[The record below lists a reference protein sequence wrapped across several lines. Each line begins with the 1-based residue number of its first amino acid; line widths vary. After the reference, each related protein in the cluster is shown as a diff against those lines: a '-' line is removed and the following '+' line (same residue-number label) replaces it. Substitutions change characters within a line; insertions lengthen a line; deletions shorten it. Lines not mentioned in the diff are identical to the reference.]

1 MPPQYHYS
9 EFIGDERPGETR
21 VIRSL
26 GYRTDLMRTPEP
38 NLNTLY
44 LTQSTAFRKF
54 ASRPFLGTVHDGVY
68 RFKTYNQIKE
78 SAMAIGSVLCDL
90 VDEVTEGGKVYRF
103 FGIYSANREE
113 WATASIA
120 STHYT
125 LTSVSLYDT
134 LGTEA
139 LEYILVQTGLKVVI
153 VSQANYPKL
162 LKQCQDRR
170 AGQLRTFIMLDEINQ
185 TMVSEARS
193 FGIDLLSWQDLIAR
207 GRNSPKPLR
216 VPKSSDVF
224 TISYTS
230 GTTGNP
236 KGAILTHGAMV
247 ASLAGI
253 STHFRLVPDDVH
265 LSFLP
270 LAHIYE
276 RIVQESAIYSGASIG
291 FWRGNI
297 LAIRDDLALLRPTV
311 LPGVPRLWNRFADV
325 IKGRLGEATGM
336 KKSIIERAIKSKL
349 EALHEDG
356 KLTHSLYDKLVFN
369 KIKEVIGGRVR
380 YASTASAPIAPE
392 VLDFLKI
399 CFCVP
404 IQEAYGQT
412 ETCGAVTLTAL
423 EDTMSSSVGGPTPAC
438 EIKLQDIP
446 EMNYTSKSRD
456 ADLTIAPC
464 GEVCY
469 RGPLL
474 FSGYYKLPDK
484 TAEAIDEDGWLH
496 SGDVGKLL
504 PNGAIRLI
512 DRKKNIFKLAQGEYV
527 APEKIENL
535 LVQLPEIAQ
544 VFVHGESLEAH
555 LVAIVVP
562 AEPQLVALAALQGNH
577 STFERLCGDAAITK
591 QILDKVQSFSRSNGL
606 LGFEIPKAILL
617 IPTPFSIENDLLTP
631 TMKLKR
637 HDAKQRFTKEIAQLY
652 AASRQ

>member
-1 MPPQYHYS
+1 
-9 EFIGDERPGETR
+9 
-21 VIRSL
+21 
-26 GYRTDLMRTPEP
+26 MRTPEP

-54 ASRPFLGTVHDGVY
+54 ASRPFLGTVHGGEY
-68 RFKTYNQIKE
+68 RFKTYNQVKE
-78 SAMAIGSVLCDL
+78 DAMAIGSVLCDL
-90 VDEVTEGGKVYRF
+90 VDEVTEGGKVYRV

-113 WATASIA
+113 WVTASVA

-139 LEYILVQTGLKVVI
+139 LEYILDQTNMKVVI
-153 VSQANYPKL
+153 VSQANYSKL
-162 LKQCQDRR
+162 LKQVQDRK
-170 AGQLRTFIMLDEINQ
+170 AGQLRTIIMLDEINQ
-185 TMVSEARS
+185 TMVAEARA
-193 FGIDLLSWQDLIAR
+193 FGIDLLNWQDLIAR

-216 VPKSSDVF
+216 VPRPSDVF

-236 KGAILTHGAMV
+236 KGVILTHGAMV
-247 ASLAGI
+247 ASLAGMGV
-253 STHFRLVPDDVH
+253 SFTLAADDVH

-276 RIVQESAIYSGASIG
+276 RIVEEALIYAGASIG

-297 LAIRDDLALLRPTV
+297 LTIRDDLTLLRPTI

-325 IKGRLGEATGM
+325 IKARLGEATGM
-336 KKSIIERAIKSKL
+336 IKSIIERAIKSKL
-349 EALHEDG
+349 EALHEEG
-356 KLTHSLYDKLVFN
+356 KFTHSLYDKLVFN
-369 KIKEVIGGRVR
+369 KIKDVIGGRVR
-380 YASTASAPIAPE
+380 FASTASAPIAPD

-399 CFCVP
+399 CFGCP
-404 IQEAYGQT
+404 IMEAYGQT
-412 ETCGAVTLTAL
+412 ETCGAVTCTAI
-423 EDTMSSSVGGPTPAC
+423 EDPLSSTVGGPTPSC

-446 EMNYTSKSRD
+446 EMNYTTKSRD
-456 ADLTIAPC
+456 ADLTITPC

-474 FSGYYKLPDK
+474 FSGYFKLPDK
-484 TAEAIDEDGWLH
+484 TAEAIDEEGWLH

-504 PNGAIRLI
+504 PNGAIQLI

-535 LVQLPEIAQ
+535 LVQIPEVSQI
-544 VFVHGESLEAH
+544 FVYGESLEAH
-555 LVAIVVP
+555 LIAIVVP
-562 AEPQLVALAALQGNH
+562 AEPQLVALAASQGNP
-577 STFERLCGDAAITK
+577 SSRIESLCSDAALTR
-591 QILDKVQSFSRSNGL
+591 QILDKIQSFSRSNGL

-617 IPTPFSIENDLLTP
+617 HPVPFSIEDDLLTP

-637 HDAKQRFTKEIAQLY
+637 HKAKLRFTKEIAQLY
-652 AASRQ
+652 AASRN